1 LGDNADMAMIELVD
15 FNELYTGG
23 KKKKA
28 KSRRGGKAKKA
39 DEATEAPVAEA
50 DTTTDAAE

>member
-1 LGDNADMAMIELVD
+1 LLISTNFTLVVK
-15 FNELYTGG
+15 EV
-23 KKKKA
+23 KKA

-39 DEATEAPVAEA
+39 DEATEALA

>member
-1 LGDNADMAMIELVD
+1 VVKEA
-15 FNELYTGG
+15 
-23 KKKKA
+23 KKS
-28 KSRRGGKAKKA
+28 SRRGKAKKA

>member
-1 LGDNADMAMIELVD
+1 LISTNFTLVV
-15 FNELYTGG
+15 
-23 KKKKA
+23 KKKLKA
-28 KSRRGGKAKKA
+28 KADGGKAKKA

>member
-1 LGDNADMAMIELVD
+1 LGDNADVIELVD
-15 FNELYTGG
+15 FNELYTG
-23 KKKKA
+23 KKKLKKQ

-39 DEATEAPVAEA
+39 DGATEAPVAEA